1 MQIFGK
7 IAQGFE
13 KNNLSLHPIK
23 FLPEMKTFVKRL
35 LFALTILLMPLPM
48 AAQTDS
54 ATIKLLEK
62 EMYRFFS
69 SSESDSFMLVTERL
83 KEACLTAGDGNE
95 CLFYKCWANQ
105 AIYYF
110 TRINRSRGLNMAQQV
125 HDYAIQH
132 DSKFGL
138 FTSTYAMATM
148 QVSLRRY
155 DQAEKSFY
163 EAIDYQHR
171 YFPDE
176 SAAAPYLGL
185 AKIYVNTKRLD
196 KVLDCAHKAL
206 AEPGVIMQHR
216 LSAWSYI
223 CIAYADPHYTKDDF
237 NQAFAEREKV
247 KQSFGHD
254 DMFGE
259 TVNCYYARKNGRLE
273 KALELAKGFNGVSDR
288 LNLTSDIYAEM
299 GDYKN
304 AYLWHKR
311 YKAYVDSVNTAEV
324 HQLSYEYAS
333 QLDLSRAE
341 SEAKELRLSNQS
353 IEIRAGII
361 ILVIT
366 VAFMGFYLYRRRK
379 RLQELRQAYD
389 QLEDTTTA
397 KERIDSELRIAR
409 DIQMGMVPR
418 KFPAFPERND
428 IDLYAVMKPAKEVGG
443 DLYDFFMQGD
453 RFYFCVGDVSGKG
466 VPASM
471 TMAVVV
477 NLFRTVAK
485 EGSPPEVIANRLN
498 DTLSTDNENCVFVTM
513 FIGVIDLKTGRLDF
527 CNCGHN
533 APILGQ
539 HRAFTSQT
547 VFRYIEM
554 ESNAPIGLW
563 PELEFIGEHINNI
576 HDHSLFIYTDGV
588 SEAENS
594 DQELFGEK
602 RMLHVLNESSQPFG
616 ERQPKS
622 RSHYLVDRMMTV
634 VEQFTGNAEQSDDIT
649 MFCVQIK

>member
-1 MQIFGK
+1 
-7 IAQGFE
+7 
-13 KNNLSLHPIK
+13 
-23 FLPEMKTFVKRL
+23 MKTLKRL

-54 ATIKLLEK
+54 ATIKRLEK
-62 EMYRFFS
+62 DMYRFFS
-69 SSESDSFMLVTERL
+69 TSESDSFMLVTDRL
-83 KEACLTAGDGNE
+83 MEACQKAGDSQE
-95 CLFYKCWANQ
+95 RLFYKCWANQ

-110 TRINRSRGLNMAQQV
+110 TRINRSRGLNMAQQA
-125 HDYAIQH
+125 HDYAVHH

-138 FTSTYAMATM
+138 FTSTYAIATM
-148 QVSLRRY
+148 QGTLHRY

-171 YFPDE
+171 YFSDE

-185 AKIYVNTKRLD
+185 AKIYVNTKKLD
-196 KVLDCAHKAL
+196 KVLECANKAL
-206 AEPGVIMQHR
+206 AEPGIIMQHR

-237 NQAFAEREKV
+237 NQAYAEREKV
-247 KQSFGHD
+247 KQAFGHD

-273 KALELAKGFNGVSDR
+273 KALEIAKGFKSASDR
-288 LNLTSDIYAEM
+288 LNMTSAAYAEM

-304 AYLWHKR
+304 AYLWHRR
-311 YKAYVDSVNTAEV
+311 YKEYMDSVNTAEV
-324 HQLSYEYAS
+324 QQMSYEYAS

-341 SEAKELRLSNQS
+341 NEAKDLRLSNQS

-361 ILVIT
+361 ILMIT

-379 RLQELRQAYD
+379 RLQELRKAYE

-443 DLYDFFMQGD
+443 DLYDFFIQD
-453 RFYFCVGDVSGKG
+453 DCFYFCVGDVNGKG

-471 TMAVVV
+471 TMAVVI
-477 NLFRTVAK
+477 NLFRMVAK
-485 EGSPPEVIANRLN
+485 EGCPPETIANRLN
-498 DTLSTDNENCVFVTM
+498 DTLSTDHENGLFVTM

-527 CNCGHN
+527 CNCGHK

-539 HRAFTSQT
+539 HRARTSQT

-554 ESNAPIGLW
+554 ASNPPIGQSQ
-563 PELEFIGEHINNI
+563 ESVFIGEHIDNV
-576 HDHSLFIYTDGV
+576 HDHSLFVYTAGV
-588 SEAENS
+588 SEAKNN
-594 DQELFGEK
+594 DRELFGEK

-622 RSHYLVDRMMTV
+622 RSHYLIDRMMTV
-634 VEQFTGNAEQSDDIT
+634 VEQFTGDAEQSDDFT

>member
-1 MQIFGK
+1 
-7 IAQGFE
+7 
-13 KNNLSLHPIK
+13 
-23 FLPEMKTFVKRL
+23 
-35 LFALTILLMPLPM
+35 
-48 AAQTDS
+48 
-54 ATIKLLEK
+54 
-62 EMYRFFS
+62 
-69 SSESDSFMLVTERL
+69 ML
-83 KEACLTAGDGNE
+83 N
-95 CLFYKCWANQ
+95 
-105 AIYYF
+105 
-110 TRINRSRGLNMAQQV
+110 
-125 HDYAIQH
+125 
-132 DSKFGL
+132 
-138 FTSTYAMATM
+138 
-148 QVSLRRY
+148 
-155 DQAEKSFY
+155 
-163 EAIDYQHR
+163 
-171 YFPDE
+171 
-176 SAAAPYLGL
+176 
-185 AKIYVNTKRLD
+185 
-196 KVLDCAHKAL
+196 CAHKAL
-206 AEPGVIMQHR
+206 AEPGIIMQHK

-223 CIAYADPHYTKDDF
+223 CFAYADPHYTKDDF
-237 NQAFAEREKV
+237 NQAYAEREKV
-247 KQSFGHD
+247 KQSYGHD

-273 KALELAKGFNGVSDR
+273 EALKMAKGFNAMSDR

-311 YKAYVDSVNTAEV
+311 YKKYVDSVNTAEV
-324 HQLSYEYAS
+324 QQLSYEYAS

-341 SEAKELRLSNQS
+341 NEAKELRLSNQS

-366 VAFMGFYLYRRRK
+366 MAFMGFYQYRRRK

-443 DLYDFFMQGD
+443 DLYDFFIQDD
-453 RFYFCVGDVSGKG
+453 RFYFCVGDVNGKG
-466 VPASM
+466 VPAAM

-477 NLFRTVAK
+477 NLFRMVAK
-485 EGSPPEVIANRLN
+485 EGCPPETIANRLN
-498 DTLSTDNENCVFVTM
+498 DTLSTDHENGLFVTM

-527 CNCGHN
+527 CNCGHK

-539 HRAFTSQT
+539 HRARTSQT
-547 VFRYIEM
+547 VFRYIEVA
-554 ESNAPIGLW
+554 SNPPIGQS
-563 PELEFIGEHINNI
+563 LESVFIGEHIDNV
-576 HDHSLFIYTDGV
+576 HDHSLFVYTAGV
-588 SEAENS
+588 SEAKNN
-594 DQELFGEK
+594 DRELFGEK

-622 RSHYLVDRMMTV
+622 RSHYLIDRMMTV
-634 VEQFTGNAEQSDDIT
+634 VEQFTGDAEQSDDFT

>member
-1 MQIFGK
+1 
-7 IAQGFE
+7 
-13 KNNLSLHPIK
+13 
-23 FLPEMKTFVKRL
+23 
-35 LFALTILLMPLPM
+35 
-48 AAQTDS
+48 
-54 ATIKLLEK
+54 
-62 EMYRFFS
+62 MYRFFS

-83 KEACLTAGDGNE
+83 KEACQKAGDGQE
-95 CLFYKCWANQ
+95 RLFYKCWANQ

-125 HDYAIQH
+125 HDYAVQH

-138 FTSTYAMATM
+138 FTSTYAMATILGN
-148 QVSLRRY
+148 LRRY
-155 DQAEKSFY
+155 DQAERNFY
-163 EAIDYQHR
+163 ESIDYQHR

-185 AKIYVNTKRLD
+185 AKIYVNTEKLD

-223 CIAYADPHYTKDDF
+223 CIAYADQHYTKDDF
-237 NQAFAEREKV
+237 NQAYAEREKV
-247 KQSFGHD
+247 KQSYGHD
-254 DMFGE
+254 DMFGG
-259 TVNCYYARKNGRLE
+259 TVDFFYARKNGRLE
-273 KALELAKGFNGVSDR
+273 EALEIARGLNATADR
-288 LNLTSDIYAEM
+288 FNLTSAIYAEM

-304 AYLWHKR
+304 AYHWHKR
-311 YKAYVDSVNTAEV
+311 YKKYVDSVNTAEV
-324 HQLSYEYAS
+324 QQMSYEYAS

-341 SEAKELRLSNQS
+341 NEAKELRLSNQS

-361 ILVIT
+361 ILLIT
-366 VAFMGFYLYRRRK
+366 AAFLGFYLFRRRK
-379 RLQELRQAYD
+379 RLQELRRAYD

-418 KFPAFPERND
+418 TFPAFPERND

-471 TMAVVV
+471 TMAVMV

-485 EGSPPEVIANRLN
+485 EGCMPEVIANRLN
-498 DTLSTDNENCVFVTM
+498 DALSTDNENCVFVTM

-533 APILGQ
+533 SPILGQ
-539 HRAFTSQT
+539 HRAHTSQT
-547 VFRYIEM
+547 VFRYIEI

-563 PELEFIGEHINNI
+563 PELEFIGEHIDNV
-576 HDHSLFIYTDGV
+576 HDHSLFVYTDGV
-588 SEAENS
+588 SEAENR

-602 RMLHVLNESSQPFG
+602 RMLHVLNQSSQPFG
-616 ERQPKS
+616 ERRPKS

-634 VEQFTGNAEQSDDIT
+634 VEQFTGDAEQSDDIT

>member
-1 MQIFGK
+1 
-7 IAQGFE
+7 
-13 KNNLSLHPIK
+13 
-23 FLPEMKTFVKRL
+23 MKTIKRL
-35 LFALTILLMPLPM
+35 LFALAIVLMPLPM

-83 KEACLTAGDGNE
+83 KEACQEAGASQE
-95 CLFYKCWANQ
+95 HLFYKCWANQ

-110 TRINRSRGLNMAQQV
+110 TRINRNRGLNMAQQV
-125 HDYAIQH
+125 YDYAIQH

-148 QVSLRRY
+148 QGNLRRY

-185 AKIYVNTKRLD
+185 AKIYVNTNRLD

-206 AEPGVIMQHR
+206 AEPGIIMQHK

-223 CIAYADPHYTKDDF
+223 CFAYADPHYTKDDF
-237 NQAFAEREKV
+237 NQAYAEREKV
-247 KQSFGHD
+247 KQSYGHD

-273 KALELAKGFNGVSDR
+273 EALKMAKGFNAMSDR

-311 YKAYVDSVNTAEV
+311 YKKYVDSVNTAEV
-324 HQLSYEYAS
+324 QQLSYEYAS

-341 SEAKELRLSNQS
+341 NEAKELRLSNQS

-366 VAFMGFYLYRRRK
+366 MAFMGFYQYRRRK
-379 RLQELRQAYD
+379 R
-389 QLEDTTTA
+389 
-397 KERIDSELRIAR
+397 
-409 DIQMGMVPR
+409 
-418 KFPAFPERND
+418 
-428 IDLYAVMKPAKEVGG
+428 
-443 DLYDFFMQGD
+443 
-453 RFYFCVGDVSGKG
+453 
-466 VPASM
+466 
-471 TMAVVV
+471 
-477 NLFRTVAK
+477 
-485 EGSPPEVIANRLN
+485 
-498 DTLSTDNENCVFVTM
+498 
-513 FIGVIDLKTGRLDF
+513 
-527 CNCGHN
+527 
-533 APILGQ
+533 
-539 HRAFTSQT
+539 
-547 VFRYIEM
+547 
-554 ESNAPIGLW
+554 
-563 PELEFIGEHINNI
+563 
-576 HDHSLFIYTDGV
+576 
-588 SEAENS
+588 
-594 DQELFGEK
+594 
-602 RMLHVLNESSQPFG
+602 
-616 ERQPKS
+616 
-622 RSHYLVDRMMTV
+622 
-634 VEQFTGNAEQSDDIT
+634 
-649 MFCVQIK
+649 